1 MIHVLAQIV
10 VKPGQREKV
19 LEEFLKIV
27 DQVRTE
33 PGCLE
38 YGAAVEIPSGIPVQ
52 VPIRDNVIH
61 VIEKWESLEAL
72 RQHLQ
77 ATPLQTFLQQAGPSI
92 EQIVASVLKPVES
105 PVQ

>member
-1 MIHVLAQIV
+1 MIHVLAQII
-10 VKPGQREKV
+10 VKPGQKEKV

-27 DQVRTE
+27 DQVRAE

-52 VPIRDNVIH
+52 PPVRENVIH

-72 RQHLQ
+72 QQHLQ
-77 ATPLQTFLQQAGPSI
+77 AAPLQTFLQQAGPSI
-92 EQIVASVLKPVES
+92 EQIVASVLQPVGPS
-105 PVQ
+105 VQ